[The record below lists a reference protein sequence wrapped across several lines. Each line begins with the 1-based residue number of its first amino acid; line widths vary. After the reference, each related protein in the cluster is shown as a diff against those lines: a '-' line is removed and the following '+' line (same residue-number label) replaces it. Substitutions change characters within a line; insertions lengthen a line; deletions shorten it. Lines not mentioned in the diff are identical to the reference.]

1 MDSLLKRSEV
11 MQSCPTLCDPMDG
24 SLPGSSVHGIF
35 QDSLLEMPI
44 SVCRL
49 EVQIPMHMGKEGRE
63 GERKRIILGDY
74 GLYIQVSMSMFRSP
88 NSFSGPSHS
97 FLFSFFSISW
107 NPLYLRSQSF
117 FELINK
123 ILCMS
128 IDNLPS
134 RYIIHYCLPMLTD
147 FS

>member
-1 MDSLLKRSEV
+1 
-11 MQSCPTLCDPMDG
+11 MDG

-44 SVCRL
+44 SVYRL
-49 EVQIPMHMGKEGRE
+49 EVQIPMHTGKEGRE

-74 GLYIQVSMSMFRSP
+74 QLHIQVSMSMFRSP

-117 FELINK
+117 FGLINK

>member
-1 MDSLLKRSEV
+1 MY
-11 MQSCPTLCDPMDG
+11 
-24 SLPGSSVHGIF
+24 
-35 QDSLLEMPI
+35 
-44 SVCRL
+44 RL
-49 EVQIPMHMGKEGRE
+49 EVQIPMYMEKEGRK

-74 GLYIQVSMSMFRSP
+74 GLHIQVSMSMFRSP

>member
-11 MQSCPTLCDPMDG
+11 IQSCPTLCDSMDG

-44 SVCRL
+44 SVYRL

-74 GLYIQVSMSMFRSP
+74 GLHIQVSMSMFRSP

>member
-11 MQSCPTLCDPMDG
+11 IQSCPTLCDSMDG

-44 SVCRL
+44 SVYRL
-49 EVQIPMHMGKEGRE
+49 EVQIPMHMGKEGRD

-74 GLYIQVSMSMFRSP
+74 GLHIQVSMSMFRSP

-117 FELINK
+117 FELINE